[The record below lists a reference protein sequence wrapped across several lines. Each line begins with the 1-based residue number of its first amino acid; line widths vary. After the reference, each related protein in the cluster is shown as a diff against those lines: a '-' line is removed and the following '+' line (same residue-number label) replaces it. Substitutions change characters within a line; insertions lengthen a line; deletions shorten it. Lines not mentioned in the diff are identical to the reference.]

1 MLIQNESA
9 IVYQYLFPGP
19 VYIW

>member
-9 IVYQYLFPGP
+9 IFYQYLFPGP